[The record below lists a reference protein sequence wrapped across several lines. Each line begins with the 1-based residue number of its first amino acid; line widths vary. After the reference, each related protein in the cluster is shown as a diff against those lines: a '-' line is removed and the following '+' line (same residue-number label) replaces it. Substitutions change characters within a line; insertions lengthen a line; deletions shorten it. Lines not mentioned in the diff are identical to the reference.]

1 MKRFILAVSLTAL
14 AVPVTAVIPGGS
26 SEAEA
31 RTKRHSSRVTYVN
44 CRKSPGTTGLVVGG
58 VAGAVVGGEVIGGGV
73 LGPVVGGVGG
83 ALAGR
88 AIDRASTRSKRCRA
102 VRRR

>member
-1 MKRFILAVSLTAL
+1 MKRMILALGLTAL
-14 AVPVTAVIPGGS
+14 AVPTTAVIPGGS

-31 RTKRHSSRVTYVN
+31 RSSRSGRVTYVN

-58 VAGAVVGGEVIGGGV
+58 VAGAVVGGKVIGGGV
-73 LGPVVGGVGG
+73 LGPVIGGVGG

-88 AIDRASTRSKRCRA
+88 AIDRASTRSKRCRRV
-102 VRRR
+102 VRR

>member
-1 MKRFILAVSLTAL
+1 MKRMILALSAAAL
-14 AVPVTAVIPGGS
+14 AIPVTAVVPGGS

-31 RTKRHSSRVTYVN
+31 KSRHSSRVTYVN

-58 VAGAVVGGEVIGGGV
+58 VAGAVVGGQVIGGG
-73 LGPVVGGVGG
+73 LAGPLIGAAGG

-88 AIDRASTRSKRCRA
+88 AIDRASTKSKRCRRV
-102 VRRR
+102 VRR

>member
-1 MKRFILAVSLTAL
+1 MIAALAMAAV
-14 AVPVTAVIPGGS
+14 AVPVTALVPGGS

-31 RTKRHSSRVTYVN
+31 RSSRQRVTYVN

-58 VAGAVVGGEVIGGGV
+58 VAGAVIGGEVIGGG
-73 LGPVVGGVGG
+73 LAGPLIGAAGG

-88 AIDRASTRSKRCRA
+88 AIDRASTKSKRCRRV
-102 VRRR
+102 VRR

>member
-1 MKRFILAVSLTAL
+1 MNRMILTLGMAAL

-31 RTKRHSSRVTYVN
+31 RSSRSKGRVVYVN

-58 VAGAVVGGEVIGGGV
+58 VAGAVIGGEVIGGG
-73 LGPVVGGVGG
+73 LAGPLIGAAGG

-88 AIDRASTRSKRCRA
+88 AIDRASTKSKRCRRV
-102 VRRR
+102 VRR

>member
-1 MKRFILAVSLTAL
+1 MKRLILALSVSAL
-14 AVPVTAVIPGGS
+14 AIPVTAVIPGGS

-31 RTKRHSSRVTYVN
+31 RSRNSGRVVYVN

-58 VAGAVVGGEVIGGGV
+58 VAGAVVGGQVIGGG
-73 LGPVVGGVGG
+73 LAGPLIGAAGG

-88 AIDRASTRSKRCRA
+88 AIDRASTKSKRCRRV
-102 VRRR
+102 VRR